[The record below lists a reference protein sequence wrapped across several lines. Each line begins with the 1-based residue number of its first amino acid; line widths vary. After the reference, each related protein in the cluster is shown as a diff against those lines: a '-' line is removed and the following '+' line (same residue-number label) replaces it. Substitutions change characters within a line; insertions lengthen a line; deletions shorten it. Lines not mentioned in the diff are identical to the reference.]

1 MNYKCQSCNTTFDA
15 MQPEIYMQR
24 CLQLAALGLGHV
36 APNPLV
42 GCVLV
47 YNDKIIAEGFHQ
59 AYGLAHA
66 EVNAIA
72 KVSNDINL
80 KNTTLYVNLEPC
92 AHYGKTPPCVNLII
106 DKGIQNVVIATK
118 DPFEKVNGNGVKML
132 TDAGVNVTVGLLEN
146 EALFL
151 NRRFITFYTKKRPY
165 IILKWAQ
172 SSDGFIARKKTDLN
186 YTEPD
191 VISNT
196 YSQRLSHLWRMQES
210 AIAVGFKTALVDNPQ
225 LNVRY
230 HRSTQNPARIVIDK
244 NLELPYHYHLLNN
257 KTTTLVFNS
266 IKQCI
271 EGNIHYIKI
280 KTQPWLDVLQYMY
293 NFNLQSVIIEGGAA
307 THQWFIDNNLWDEAR
322 IITSDQP
329 LFEGLKAPHLLHC
342 FKNKLTLKN
351 NCIYTYYNNSF

>member
-118 DPFEKVNGNGVKML
+118 DPFEKVNGNGV
-132 TDAGVNVTVGLLEN
+132 
-146 EALFL
+146 
-151 NRRFITFYTKKRPY
+151 
-165 IILKWAQ
+165 
-172 SSDGFIARKKTDLN
+172 
-186 YTEPD
+186 
-191 VISNT
+191 
-196 YSQRLSHLWRMQES
+196 
-210 AIAVGFKTALVDNPQ
+210 
-225 LNVRY
+225 
-230 HRSTQNPARIVIDK
+230 
-244 NLELPYHYHLLNN
+244 
-257 KTTTLVFNS
+257 
-266 IKQCI
+266 
-271 EGNIHYIKI
+271 
-280 KTQPWLDVLQYMY
+280 
-293 NFNLQSVIIEGGAA
+293 
-307 THQWFIDNNLWDEAR
+307 
-322 IITSDQP
+322 
-329 LFEGLKAPHLLHC
+329 
-342 FKNKLTLKN
+342 
-351 NCIYTYYNNSF
+351 